1 MEYYEQQRLRWS
13 GKGLDVAW
21 KSRDLLRDGTF
32 YARWCPLVLALSPN
46 DLKEFYNRLEFLI
59 DRLESV
65 GFLCRLIESELA
77 EQRNEME
84 TAYRPGTGRLT
95 ERAGDVFHGAEDAPT
110 VRYAFEGFLLLVG
123 AFLEYLS
130 RALGFLVKQKN
141 VKYVES
147 LLNALGSSK
156 DASAIQ
162 LRDLVIRFRPTWNE
176 LQSEGVRDRFANVR
190 MASPTT
196 DNKTLRDVI
205 AHYRTARLN
214 SFQMGVRRDGTV
226 PNDTI
231 LEPGAWAHEYSG
243 APALF
248 GEGKGIAPVC
258 RELTIQLA
266 ELTQEVL
273 GVLREEIPTNS
284 SESRP

>member
-1 MEYYEQQRLRWS
+1 MEYHEQQQLRWS
-13 GKGLDVAW
+13 RKGLDVAW
-21 KSRDLLRDGTF
+21 KSRNLLRDGTF
-32 YARWCPLVLALSPN
+32 YSRWCSLVLALPPH

-65 GFLCRLIESELA
+65 GFMCRLVESELA
-77 EQRNEME
+77 EQRKEME
-84 TAYRPGTGRLT
+84 TAYRPGSGPLT
-95 ERAGDVFHGAEDAPT
+95 DGAGDVFHGAEDAPT
-110 VRYAFEGFLLLVG
+110 VRYSFEAFLLLVG
-123 AFLEYLS
+123 SFLEYMS

-147 LLNALGSSK
+147 LINALGSSRG
-156 DASAIQ
+156 ASAIQ
-162 LRDLVIRFRPTWNE
+162 LRDLLIRFRPTWNE
-176 LQSEGVRDRFANVR
+176 LQSEGVRDRFVNVR

-231 LEPGAWAHEYSG
+231 LEPGAWAHELRG

-248 GEGKGIAPVC
+248 GEGNGIAPVC
-258 RELTIQLA
+258 RDLTSGLA
-266 ELTQEVL
+266 ELTEQIFA
-273 GVLREEIPTNS
+273 VLREQTPANLNQSTV
-284 SESRP
+284 